1 MSGDGGASADVRG
14 LAAAVASR
22 LRGAL
27 SGHADRGTVLRWAL
41 LLCVEAALL
50 LAYFG
55 LTDATVTHLGYVLAP
70 FVWINAGVW
79 ALARVDAPPAPRRR
93 RVAAGVAACCYFL
106 VLLAVTGLLG
116 GGTGGPLGWIDVGM
130 ASPGWGP
137 VVRFAGTLFSF
148 TLVPYRL
155 IGYLALSYLVYA
167 RLLSATAAA
176 LSGVVGL
183 ASCVSCGFSVV
194 LSLVAGVTGGS
205 SAALGA
211 VYAAS
216 VEVSTAAFLLAVA
229 LLVVVPGR
237 FGGS

>member
-1 MSGDGGASADVRG
+1 MSGDEGVPADGRG
-14 LAAAVASR
+14 LAAAGGSR
-22 LRGAL
+22 LRSAL
-27 SGHADRGTVLRWAL
+27 SDHGDRGTALRWAV

-55 LTDATVTHLGYVLAP
+55 LTDATVIRLGYVLAP
-70 FVWINAGVW
+70 FVWINAGLW
-79 ALARVDAPPAPRRR
+79 ALVRVDAPPAPRRR
-93 RVAAGVAACCYFL
+93 RVAAGVAAVGYFL
-106 VLLAVTGLLG
+106 VLLTVTGLLG

-229 LLVVVPGR
+229 LLVVDPSR
-237 FGGS
+237 FGRS